1 MMLPSGSCQ
10 KESQMMHQESTFAW
24 AKPFS
29 TAPTGSLWGGS
40 KLLGN
45 FKCEATEIFLSFK
58 SEASEELQVQ
68 FYNKRYTAPLFG
80 SFHNVVVSFG
90 PLYSWCWTDSA
101 RSFLGE
107 DMLSPCPEEMGK
119 RFLQYWALCSESQ
132 AGGLISIL
140 CQYTVA
146 VHLHISNMS
155 LAHR

>member
-45 FKCEATEIFLSFK
+45 FKCEATEIFLSLK

-68 FYNKRYTAPLFG
+68 FYNKRYTAPKCIHIYVKNDGMLIDYQY
-80 SFHNVVVSFG
+80 
-90 PLYSWCWTDSA
+90 PL
-101 RSFLGE
+101 
-107 DMLSPCPEEMGK
+107 
-119 RFLQYWALCSESQ
+119 
-132 AGGLISIL
+132 
-140 CQYTVA
+140 
-146 VHLHISNMS
+146 
-155 LAHR
+155 